1 MNVAWKPE
9 PSVFHFTAGVLY
21 ATDRHWLVHHTYARL
36 LFAEASKL
44 QDAEPSEGMKLPAA
58 RWTVRTY
65 RADAERGW
73 ASKGHPVDW
82 TDDDYDRIASEI
94 VGTLTNH
101 PKVVEAVEAIIAED
115 RDEVFSDV
123 ALTHDDELFVVGK
136 AELDEQVFIE
146 TPIVTIKRSL
156 NYLDDLLKSKSDRP
170 YIRLRQNLTILA
182 RVYDVV
188 VAH

>member
-9 PSVFHFTAGVLY
+9 PSLFHFTAGVLY

-36 LFAEASKL
+36 LFAEAKAL
-44 QDAEPSEGMKLPAA
+44 RDDEPSERMKLPAA
-58 RWTVRTY
+58 RWAVRIC

-73 ASKGHPVDW
+73 ASKGYPVDW

-101 PKVVEAVEAIIAED
+101 PKVVEAVEAII
-115 RDEVFSDV
+115 EVFSDV
-123 ALTHDDELFVVGK
+123 ALTHGDELFVVGK
-136 AELDEQVFIE
+136 AELDEQVLIE

-182 RVYDVV
+182 RVHDVV